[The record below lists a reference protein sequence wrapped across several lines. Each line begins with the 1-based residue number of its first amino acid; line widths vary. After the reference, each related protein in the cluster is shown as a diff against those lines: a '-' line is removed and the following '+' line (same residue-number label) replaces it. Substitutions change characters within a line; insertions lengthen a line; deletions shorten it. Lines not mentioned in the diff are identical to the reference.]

1 MKYLMKPTGLA
12 VLGCALAVTAAGAP
26 AFAEAASSENTRAIS
41 REMFRMYA
49 SGGVAPNA
57 ARDVGRPR
65 RNGISKNGGNF
76 YNSGRTVNSGNF
88 ATVIR
93 ARNSH
98 NSSNS
103 FNSANGSQRII
114 VRRR

>member
-1 MKYLMKPTGLA
+1 MKYLMKPAGLA
-12 VLGCALAVTAAGAP
+12 VLGCALAVTAAEAP
-26 AFAEAASSENTRAIS
+26 AFAESASSENTRAIT

-76 YNSGRTVNSGNF
+76 YNSGRSINSGNF

-93 ARNSH
+93 TRDSNNSA
-98 NSSNS
+98 NS
-103 FNSANGSQRII
+103 FNTANGPQRII
-114 VRRR
+114 IRRR